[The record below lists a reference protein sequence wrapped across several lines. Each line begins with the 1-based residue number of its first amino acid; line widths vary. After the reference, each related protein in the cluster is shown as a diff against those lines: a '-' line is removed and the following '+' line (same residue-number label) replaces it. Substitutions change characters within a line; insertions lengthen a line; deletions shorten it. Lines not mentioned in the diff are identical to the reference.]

1 MRRLVALFPSVRAA
15 DRRLLREGRLSGPM
29 PWVLAIMLF
38 LTTLAAAGGLALSQ
52 AAREIGGDLANRA
65 TVQIVQADAAARERQ
80 AAATLAVLGRDPAVT
95 SADRVGAA
103 EMATL
108 LEPWLGAQGTD
119 DLPLPVLI
127 DVALARADAVPALA
141 AGLRTVAPDARI
153 DDHRAALAPVSRL
166 IGTLR
171 WLALAIVLL
180 MVGATGFVVVLA
192 AASALDMHRGTIDVL
207 HLLGATDIQVAR
219 LFQRRI
225 ALDALFAGLI
235 GLGAGVAV
243 LALLGRQLAGLG
255 SELVGSVSLPLWGGG
270 VLVALPLA
278 TTLLAAAVA
287 RWTVVRALGRL
298 L

>member
-1 MRRLVALFPSVRAA
+1 MRRLTALFPSVRAA

-29 PWVLAIMLF
+29 PWVLAVMLF
-38 LTTLAAAGGLALSQ
+38 LTTLAAAGGLALGQ
-52 AAREIGGDLANRA
+52 AAQRMGGGLETRA
-65 TVQIVQADAAARERQ
+65 TVQIVQADADARERQ
-80 AAATLAVLGRDPAVT
+80 AAVTLTALRGDPAVR
-95 SADRVGAA
+95 SVERVGAA
-103 EMATL
+103 EMAAL

-127 DVALARADAVPALA
+127 DVGLTRADAVPDLA
-141 AGLRTVAPDARI
+141 RTLARVAPDARI

-180 MVGATGFVVVLA
+180 MTAATGFVVVLA
-192 AASALDMHRGTIDVL
+192 AASALDTHRGTIDVM

-235 GLGAGVAV
+235 GLGAGMLV
-243 LALLGRQLAGLG
+243 LTLIGRQLAGLE
-255 SELVGSVSLPLWGGG
+255 SELVGAVALPAWGGG

-278 TTLLAAAVA
+278 TTLLAAAAA